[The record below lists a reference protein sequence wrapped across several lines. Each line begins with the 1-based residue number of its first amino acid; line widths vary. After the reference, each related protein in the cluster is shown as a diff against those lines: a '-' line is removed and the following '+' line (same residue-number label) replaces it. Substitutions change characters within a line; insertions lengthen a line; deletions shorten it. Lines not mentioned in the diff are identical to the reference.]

1 MLPGLWLTPAQAYA
15 VLTLNNMVEKIAP
28 NVLGPFLDPMRGLL
42 KRLLGDADFPLYW
55 DSTARSRSTCRRCPR
70 LVTLISRTWW
80 RR

>member
-42 KRLLGDADFPLYW
+42 KRLLGDADFPLLRTRPQ
-55 DSTARSRSTCRRCPR
+55 DRDRHAGNARD
-70 LVTLISRTWW
+70 W
-80 RR
+80 